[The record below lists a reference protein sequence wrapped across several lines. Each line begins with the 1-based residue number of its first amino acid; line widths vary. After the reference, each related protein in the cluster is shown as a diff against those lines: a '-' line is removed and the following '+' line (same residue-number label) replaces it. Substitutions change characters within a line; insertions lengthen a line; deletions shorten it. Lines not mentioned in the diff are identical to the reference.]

1 MEGGHYEA
9 TEYQRSG
16 SSRSEIMTQNEF
28 NQKKVMLYSIGAGT
42 IVLALMAFSGA
53 CWGVV
58 RACDGKDEASLEF
71 WEVFGVSAAAFMA
84 TMAVRSAGLGRKRS
98 VKPSPPGT
106 VPDQRIGVVRS
117 AQQQQQGLQAPV
129 SLHSMGPLP
138 SPNGSWRDLYS
149 QLSEEERQEMKALL
163 GKYCNGVG
171 PDGNA
176 KKHCANVAASNPTN
190 GHPTPAQAANNRE

>member
-1 MEGGHYEA
+1 
-9 TEYQRSG
+9 
-16 SSRSEIMTQNEF
+16 MTQNEF

-138 SPNGSWRDLYS
+138 SPNGTWRDLYS